1 LIEQDA
7 LIGGST
13 LRAGLSRSR
22 DILGDEVMQVIFRYL
37 ERSGFRFSSDTKYPV
52 SRVSMAIRDILGD
65 YGTDII
71 MKNLVHE
78 VDNNA

>member
-1 LIEQDA
+1 MEQDE
-7 LIGGST
+7 LIGGSS

-22 DILGDEVMQVIFRYL
+22 DVLGDEVMQVIFRYL
-37 ERSGFRFSSDTKYPV
+37 ERSGFRFSGDTKYPA
-52 SRVSMAIRDILGD
+52 SRVSMAIRDVLGD

-78 VDNNA
+78 VDSSA